1 MYGDQFGEFVCGYW
15 SLKGKNV
22 HMTVYICIN
31 YRVFLTEQIIEDINL
46 IIFYNASY
54 LINNKVGR

>member
-1 MYGDQFGEFVCGYW
+1 MWLLE
-15 SLKGKNV
+15 LKGKKCSYDC
-22 HMTVYICIN
+22 VYLHQL
-31 YRVFLTEQIIEDINL
+31 FLTEQIIEDINL

>member
-22 HMTVYICIN
+22 HMTVYN
-31 YRVFLTEQIIEDINL
+31 YLHQLFLTEQIIEDINL

>member
-22 HMTVYICIN
+22 HMTVYN
-31 YRVFLTEQIIEDINL
+31 YDLHQLFLTEQIIAELHPRAKRARGWSPI
-46 IIFYNASY
+46 A
-54 LINNKVGR
+54 KEMW